1 MTTATS
7 SPADRGVETMHAW
20 VQNTYGSP
28 DVLSREAT
36 PVPTA
41 GTGQLRVR
49 VAAASVNARDWHIM
63 RGEPRIA
70 RLLDRSVFRRKAPT
84 AAIRGTDFA
93 GTVDAVGSDVTGWRP
108 GDRVFGEA
116 VGTLAHY
123 VVVAPETV
131 ARIPVGTT
139 FEQAAAIPLAA
150 TTALTCLR
158 AADPSPGER
167 ILINGGS
174 GGVGT
179 FAIQLA
185 TALGLHVTAVCS
197 ARNAALAR
205 SVGANVTLDYN
216 SEDFCATAER
226 YAVVLDLVGNR
237 AVRALRALV
246 DEGGTLVLS
255 GGGVSGKGRFI
266 GPIGLLIRAQLL
278 SRLPGPRIV
287 IPEAHPT
294 QEMLQELA
302 TLVSSGA
309 LKPVIDHTYRFDEA
323 PDAIRHLE
331 TQHARAKV
339 VVTVADQGDRS

>member
-1 MTTATS
+1 MITATS
-7 SPADRGVETMHAW
+7 SAANRGVETMHAW
-20 VQNTYGSP
+20 VQSSYGSP

-41 GTGQLRVR
+41 ATGQLRVR
-49 VAAASVNARDWHIM
+49 VVAASVNARDWHIM

-70 RLLDRSVFRRKAPT
+70 RLLDRSVFRRKAPA

-93 GTVDAVGSDVTGWRP
+93 GTVDSVGSDVTGWRP

-116 VGTLAHY
+116 VGSLAQY
-123 VVVAPETV
+123 VVVATEAV
-131 ARIPVGTT
+131 ARIPVGTA

-185 TALGLHVTAVCS
+185 TAFGLHVTAVCN

-205 SVGANVTLDYN
+205 SLGADVTIDYN

-255 GGGVSGKGRFI
+255 GGGVSGKGRFV

-278 SRLPGPRIV
+278 SRLPGPEIV

-294 QEMLQELA
+294 REMLQELA
-302 TLVSSGA
+302 TLISCGA
-309 LKPVIDHTYRFDEA
+309 LESVIEHTYRFDEA

-331 TQHARAKV
+331 TEHARGKV
-339 VVTVADQGDRS
+339 VVTIADQEDRS